1 MAKWRYSSNLE
12 GPRRSIS
19 RKSLYNVVVLETKT
33 ASSYTRST
41 SPSKGKKPEVLETKN
56 EISYEYSKTIRA
68 SDEGVYEVVS
78 IRDKYCAFS
87 TQKVQGASGQKLLT
101 NR

>member
-1 MAKWRYSSNLE
+1 MLL
-12 GPRRSIS
+12 
-19 RKSLYNVVVLETKT
+19 SLKLKRV
-33 ASSYTRST
+33 SSYTRST
-41 SPSKGKKPEVLETKN
+41 SPSKGKWSEVLETKN

-87 TQKVQGASGQKLLT
+87 TQKGQGTSGQKLLT